1 MSDAEPLKLA
11 PFVMQL
17 NASLDAVE
25 AVRKSLSPRLQ
36 QEGLSARELNRIEV
50 VLEEL
55 LANVARHGSPGADV
69 QNQVR
74 VTAKRTDSGLLIII
88 EDDATPF
95 DPTKVA
101 PPVAARSIE
110 EAEPGGWGV
119 ALVRKFATRFD
130 YEQLTND
137 RQGGAA
143 FAPVNRITVEL
154 AVSPA

>member
-1 MSDAEPLKLA
+1 
-11 PFVMQL
+11 MQL
-17 NASLDAVE
+17 SASLDAVE
-25 AVRKSLSPRLQ
+25 AVRKGLSPRLE
-36 QEGLSARELNRIEV
+36 QEGLSARELNRVEV

-55 LANVARHGSPGADV
+55 LANVARHGNPGAGV
-69 QNQVR
+69 QNQVC

-101 PPVAARSIE
+101 PPVVARSID

-130 YEQLTND
+130 YERLTAD
-137 RQGGAA
+137 QQGAA
-143 FAPVNRITVEL
+143 VFAPVNRITVEL
-154 AVSPA
+154 ALSPA